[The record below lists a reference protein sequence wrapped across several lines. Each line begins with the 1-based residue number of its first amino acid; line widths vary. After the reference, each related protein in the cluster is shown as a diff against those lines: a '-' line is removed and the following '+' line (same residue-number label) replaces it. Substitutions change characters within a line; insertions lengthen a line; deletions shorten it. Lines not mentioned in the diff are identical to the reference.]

1 MTSGAILRLLAAE
14 RGATRMCRF
23 VTYLGK
29 QPILLNELIEK
40 PEHSLLN
47 QSRKARE
54 GKLGLNADGFGVGWY
69 DHALDAT
76 PGLFKSMQPAWND
89 QNLKHLSAK
98 IKSTCFVG
106 HVRASTVG
114 ELSLSNCHPFSYQE
128 FLFAHNGTIREFHLI
143 KRQIANLLEAEFYD
157 HIHGQTDSEY
167 FFALLMHQIHQTPGP
182 YTLDFLADCTLRTI
196 QIINHLQAALK
207 KNAFSRLNTV
217 LTNGYE
223 VLVTRYISHPSEQ
236 ALSLYYSRQA
246 SGAVIIASEPL
257 TKEDQWI
264 EVPLNTLLLIDR
276 ELQITTRA
284 IAFCAAH
291 DPQGVQTDI

>member
-1 MTSGAILRLLAAE
+1 
-14 RGATRMCRF
+14 MCRF

-29 QPILLNELIEK
+29 QPIILNELIEK

-54 GKLGLNADGFGVGWY
+54 GKLGLNADGFGLGWY
-69 DHALDAT
+69 DHALDTT

-128 FLFAHNGTIREFHLI
+128 FLFAHNGTIRDFCSI
-143 KRQIANLLEAEFYD
+143 KRQISNLLQDEFYD

-167 FFALLMHQIHQTPGP
+167 FFALLMHQVHQMTGP
-182 YTLDFLADCTLRTI
+182 YTLPFLAECMLRTI
-196 QIINHLQAALK
+196 QIVNDLQAALK
-207 KNAFSRLNTV
+207 QTAFSRLNTV
-217 LTNGYE
+217 LTNGHE

-236 ALSLYYSRQA
+236 SLSLYYNRQP

-257 TKEDQWI
+257 TNDDRWI

-276 ELQITTRA
+276 DLQITTQPINSRTQVYS
-284 IAFCAAH
+284 IVT
-291 DPQGVQTDI
+291 Q

>member
-1 MTSGAILRLLAAE
+1 
-14 RGATRMCRF
+14 MCRF

-29 QPILLNELIEK
+29 QPIILNELIDK

-69 DHALDAT
+69 DHDLDAT

-128 FLFAHNGTIREFHLI
+128 FLFAHNGTIRDFYLI
-143 KRQIANLLEAEFYD
+143 KRKIANLLQDEFYD

-167 FFALLMHQIHQTPGP
+167 FFALVMDQVHQVPGP
-182 YTLDFLADCTLRTI
+182 YTLSFLAECMLRTI
-196 QIINHLQAALK
+196 QIIHDLQAGLK
-207 KNAFSRLNTV
+207 QESFSRLNTV
-217 LTNGYE
+217 LTNGHE
-223 VLVTRYISHPSEQ
+223 LLVTRYISDPSEQ
-236 ALSLYYSRQA
+236 PLSLYYNKQP

-257 TKEDQWI
+257 TSDDRWI
-264 EVPLNTLLLIDR
+264 EVPLNTLLLIDKDLHLTVR
-276 ELQITTRA
+276 PIGS
-284 IAFCAAH
+284 CM
-291 DPQGVQTDI
+291 